1 MAELKPRIL
10 LWILLLLSCSA
21 EARASSEAEALL
33 TWKSTLE
40 NQTALR
46 SWTAS
51 RTMGDP
57 NLSTRPCRW
66 FGVSCNAEGSITK
79 IHLPRASLGGNLTGF
94 EFSAFD
100 SLVSLNLSQCNLSGP
115 IPPQIG
121 LLSKLTHL
129 NLSRNILSGRLPPTL
144 SNLTRLS
151 LLYLGNN
158 MINGKLDPRLFSNL
172 TELQFLELQN
182 NNFTG
187 KIPLEISLLT
197 NLIELAINNN
207 RLNGSI
213 PYEIGN
219 LKHLDAISLY
229 GNHLTG
235 PVPVSIGNLTRL
247 TILYLQQNNL
257 SGPIPQDI
265 VKCTKL
271 VEIFLYDNDL
281 SGSVPPGLANFS
293 FLKKLHLSENS
304 LSGPLPQVC
313 RESPLVVF
321 TAAFNSFTG
330 PMPRSLRNC
339 TTLVRVRLESNFLSG
354 YLDRDF
360 SVYPNLNYLDLSNN
374 KLRGVLSPYWGSC
387 LKLTLLKVAG
397 NEIGGTIPNELGKL
411 SVLEVLDLSSNHI
424 TGSISQHLGNFSS
437 LFWLNLAEN
446 RLSGSIPPELGHLS
460 RLEDLDL
467 SSNELGGPIPEQLW
481 KCSKLRNLVLA
492 MNNLNGSI
500 SPQVGNLALQG
511 SLNLSHNRLTGN
523 IPPQIAKLAVEHL
536 DLSHNVLS
544 GKIPPSFAL
553 MTGLTSVDFSYNELE
568 GPIPDSKFFLHSA
581 PTAFSN
587 NKNMCGPVLGFQ
599 PCNAKLSGSAVR
611 KKSHKL
617 WIILGVSS
625 LVVLLLIVVLLGKS
639 ILSRQRTKCASV
651 RIAGL
656 NSRNV
661 FSVLNYDGKVVY
673 KDIVKATEGFDD
685 KYCIGEGGS
694 GRVYRALL
702 PTGHALAVKK
712 IKSSEG
718 DEIEQITASF
728 INEIR
733 LLTAIRHRNIV
744 KFYGFCSSRP
754 HKFLVYDLIERGS
767 LASTLNNGGE
777 AAQLDWRRRAEIVRD
792 IARALCYMHDCTPPV
807 IHRDISSRNIL
818 LNTEYKAFLSD
829 FGISRILKPDSSN
842 WTAVAGTY
850 GYVAPELAYTMSL
863 TEKCDVY
870 SFGVLVLEVTIG
882 KHPAELGISLNSLQ
896 SEQSVELEDLLDAR
910 LPPPAD
916 QITMNEVKAI
926 VKQARSCIDVDPN
939 RRPTMR
945 EVSQALL
952 EN

>member
-1 MAELKPRIL
+1 MVGLRSHL
-10 LWILLLLSCSA
+10 LLSFLLLLSCSA

-33 TWKSTLE
+33 AWKSTVE
-40 NQTALR
+40 NQTALQ
-46 SWTAS
+46 SWMANGM
-51 RTMGDP
+51 MG
-57 NLSTRPCRW
+57 SPCRW
-66 FGVSCNAEGSITK
+66 FGISCDAEGSITK

-115 IPPQIG
+115 ILPQIG
-121 LLSKLTHL
+121 SLSKLTHL

-158 MINGKLDPRLFSNL
+158 MISGELDPRLFSNL

-187 KIPLEISLLT
+187 KIPSEIGLLT
-197 NLIELAINNN
+197 NLVELAINNN

-235 PVPVSIGNLTRL
+235 PIPASIGNLTRL
-247 TILYLQQNNL
+247 TMLYLHQNHL
-257 SGPIPQDI
+257 SGPIPHDI

-271 VEIFLYDNDL
+271 VKIFLYDNDL

-293 FLKKLHLSENS
+293 FLETLHLSENN

-313 RESPLVVF
+313 QESPLVVF
-321 TAAFNSFTG
+321 TAAFNSFTCT
-330 PMPRSLRNC
+330 MPGSLRNC

-360 SVYPNLNYLDLSNN
+360 GVYPKLNYLDLSNN
-374 KLRGVLSPYWGSC
+374 KLKGVLSPYWGSC
-387 LKLTLLKVAG
+387 LKLTLMKVAG
-397 NEIGGTIPNELGKL
+397 NEIGGTIPNELSKL

-424 TGSISQHLGNFSS
+424 TGLIPRHLGNLSS
-437 LFWLNLAEN
+437 LYQLNLGEN
-446 RLSGSIPPELGHLS
+446 RLSGSIPPQLGHLS
-460 RLEDLDL
+460 RLKDLDL
-467 SSNELGGPIPEQLW
+467 SSNELGGPIPEQLR
-481 KCSKLRNLVLA
+481 KCSNLWNLVLA

-511 SLNLSHNRLTGN
+511 TLNLSHNRLAGN
-523 IPPQIAKLAVEHL
+523 IPPQIAKLAVEYL

-553 MTGLTSVDFSYNELE
+553 MTSLTSVDFSYNELE
-568 GPIPDSKFFLHSA
+568 GPIPDSKFFLLSA
-581 PTAFSN
+581 RTAFSN
-587 NKNMCGPVLGFQ
+587 NKNMCGPVQGFQ
-599 PCNAKLSGSAVR
+599 PCNAKLSGKAVR

-625 LVVLLLIVVLLGKS
+625 SVVLLLIVVLLGKS

-673 KDIVKATEGFDD
+673 EDIVKATEGFDD

-712 IKSSEG
+712 IKSLEG

-767 LASTLNNGGE
+767 LASTLNDGGE

-792 IARALCYMHDCTPPV
+792 IASALCYMHNDCTLPV

-850 GYVAPELAYTMSL
+850 GYIAPELAYTMSL

-870 SFGVLVLEVTIG
+870 SFGVLALEVIIG
-882 KHPAELGISLNSLQ
+882 KHPSELGLSLNSPQ
-896 SEQSVELEDLLDAR
+896 SKQSVELGDLLDAR

-916 QITMNEVKAI
+916 RITVNEVKAI
-926 VKQARSCIDVDPN
+926 VKQARSCIDVDLN